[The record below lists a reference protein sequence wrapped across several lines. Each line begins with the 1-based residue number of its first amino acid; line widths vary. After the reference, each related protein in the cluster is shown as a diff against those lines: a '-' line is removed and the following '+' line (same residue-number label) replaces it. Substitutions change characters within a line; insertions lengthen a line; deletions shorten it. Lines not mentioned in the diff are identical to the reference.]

1 MRLLISRCYHSVIF
15 VVFEAALC
23 NQAFAQQDVRV
34 ITLKQAVDAA
44 IEKGTELK
52 LSRLNQTSKE
62 FRYKASSTWL
72 LPQLKVSYSAINTNS
87 PLTTFG
93 LKLDQAKLSAPDF
106 NPVLLNNPNSR
117 SNFSPKA
124 DVYQSLF
131 DLEKIFQKESA
142 RHLLSAAQFE
152 EARKREQVTYEA
164 KLAYFDLWLA
174 YKSVEAGNAA
184 LLTSQQ
190 ILSSGRVHNQQG
202 LILFSEVLDA
212 EVMVSAAKRNLIAA
226 RSEIFKASEK
236 LSLLMGMS
244 SLGVYQPETDLQSLN
259 SRVDTTQ
266 NIEASR
272 ADFAALEKQVKAAEM
287 QVKAAKAG
295 GLPVIYAFGNYS
307 FNSPVVTG
315 IGRGGYVIGV
325 QLSWNVFNGNRL
337 KNQASAEQ
345 IETTALIERLSQAKR
360 EAVARLHGAYRAL
373 ADARAEYEQA
383 ALEEKAAQASM
394 KILGDRFAQ
403 GLVSTADFSRA
414 SKQVTDAVLDKA
426 KALYTLNAT
435 QASLDFLLAGTNAN
449 R

>member
-1 MRLLISRCYHSVIF
+1 MISRCYHSVIF

-23 NQAFAQQDVRV
+23 NQAFAQQDVRA

-44 IEKGTELK
+44 IEKGIELK
-52 LSRLNQTSKE
+52 LSRLDQTSKE

-117 SNFSPKA
+117 FNFSPKA
-124 DVYQSLF
+124 DVYQAIF

-152 EARKREQVTYEA
+152 EARKREQVTYDA

-174 YKSVEAGNAA
+174 YKSVEAGNAS

-190 ILSSGRVHNQQG
+190 ILSSGRAHYQQG
-202 LILFSEVLDA
+202 LVLLSEVLDA
-212 EVMVSAAKRNLIAA
+212 EVMVSAARRNLIAA
-226 RSEIFKASEK
+226 HSQLLDASK
-236 LSLLMGMS
+236 RLSLVMGQS
-244 SLGVYQPETDLQSLN
+244 SFNVYRPETDLQSID
-259 SRVDTTQ
+259 STVDTTQ
-266 NIEASR
+266 NIAAMR
-272 ADFAALEKQVKAAEM
+272 ADFAALQKQIQASETQVKASR
-287 QVKAAKAG
+287 AG
-295 GLPVIYAFGNYS
+295 GLPVIYAFGDYS

-315 IGRGGYVIGV
+315 IGRGGYVIGM

-414 SKQVTDAVLDKA
+414 SKQVTDAVLDKE
-426 KALYTLNAT
+426 KAFYTLNAT